1 MAIISEIDILI
12 IETKEDSMTISMIVV
27 QIPENSLNILVS
39 SIVLPITHKEENMKL
54 PLPNS

>member
-27 QIPENSLNILVS
+27 PIPENSLNILVS

>member
-39 SIVLPITHKEENMKL
+39 SIRFADYA
-54 PLPNS
+54 